1 MEKWKNYRL
10 GDICDVSSSKRIYS
24 SEYCKSGVPF
34 YRGKEIIEKHFNNA
48 VSTELYISRSRYN
61 EIKRKF
67 AVPQISD
74 ILLTSVGTL
83 GIPWLVDETE
93 FYFKD
98 GNLTW
103 LKAKQNKI
111 SSKFLY
117 LWLNSPQAQHQIDMM
132 SIGSTQKAL
141 TIETLNKF
149 CIFLP
154 SLEIQ
159 EKVCSVFYS
168 VLDKIKVNRQ
178 INTNLEQQAQAIF
191 KEMFIDN
198 GLKNVKKGM
207 LQDIAEITMGLSPDG
222 SSYNEK
228 QLGIIFFQGR
238 AEFSDRFPKIRLYTS
253 QPKRMAMRND
263 ILMSVR
269 APVGDINIAHH
280 DCCIGRGLASIRSKY
295 NHQSFLFY
303 TMLNL
308 KKYLDRFNSEGTV
321 FGAISKDAL
330 NTIPIDIPSEGKIKH
345 FEQIAS
351 PIDTCILNNYKEI
364 CCLES
369 LRDTLLPK
377 LMSGEIDVSKIELD

>member
-1 MEKWKNYRL
+1 MR
-10 GDICDVSSSKRIYS
+10 
-24 SEYCKSGVPF
+24 CK
-34 YRGKEIIEKHFNNA
+34 KE
-48 VSTELYISRSRYN
+48 L
-61 EIKRKF
+61 
-67 AVPQISD
+67 
-74 ILLTSVGTL
+74 
-83 GIPWLVDETE
+83 
-93 FYFKD
+93 
-98 GNLTW
+98 
-103 LKAKQNKI
+103 
-111 SSKFLY
+111 
-117 LWLNSPQAQHQIDMM
+117 
-132 SIGSTQKAL
+132 
-141 TIETLNKF
+141 
-149 CIFLP
+149 
-154 SLEIQ
+154 
-159 EKVCSVFYS
+159 
-168 VLDKIKVNRQ
+168 NRQ

-303 TMLNL
+303 TTLNL

>member
-1 MEKWKNYRL
+1 MRKKTKLAN
-10 GDICDVSSSKRIYS
+10 ICDLIDEKILLN
-24 SEYCKSGVPF
+24 K
-34 YRGKEIIEKHFNNA
+34 IINHNLFKMNYI
-48 VSTELYISRSRYN
+48 STENMLPDKNGIIPPKSISSIGKGCKYKTN
-61 EIKRKF
+61 
-67 AVPQISD
+67 D
-74 ILLTSVGTL
+74 TLLSN
-83 GIPWLVDETE
+83 IRP
-93 FYFKD
+93 YFKKI
-98 GNLTW
+98 W
-103 LKAKQNKI
+103 LAKNEGACSNDVLIFRAKE
-111 SSKFLY
+111 SYYHDFLY
-117 LWLNSPQAQHQIDMM
+117 YNLANDAFFEYAMKTSKGTKMPRGDKTAIKQYDIYDFDYR
-132 SIGSTQKAL
+132 TQQKL
-141 TIETLNKF
+141 TKL
-149 CIFLP
+149 LR
-154 SLEIQ
+154 L
-159 EKVCSVFYS
+159 
-168 VLDKIKVNRQ
+168 LDDKIELNRQ

-345 FEQIAS
+345 FEQTAS

-377 LMSGEIDVSKIELD
+377 LMSGEIDVSKIELE